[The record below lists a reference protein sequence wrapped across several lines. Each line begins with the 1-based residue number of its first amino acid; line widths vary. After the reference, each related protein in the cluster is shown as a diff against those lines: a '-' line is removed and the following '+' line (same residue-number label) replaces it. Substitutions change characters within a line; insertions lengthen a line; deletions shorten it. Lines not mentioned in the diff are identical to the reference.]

1 MPLLDKGRDVVRGT
15 GLLGSKCKPL
25 HAKHLINPAVIYDPA
40 AQRQVQRIPAHLNIV
55 SADKI
60 NSAPTHTCG
69 CKGT

>member
-1 MPLLDKGRDVVRGT
+1 MLSVAQVYWEVNVSPYMRSTSLILQLFTTLQHRG
-15 GLLGSKCKPL
+15 KCK
-25 HAKHLINPAVIYDPA
+25 DE
-40 AQRQVQRIPAHLNIV
+40 IPAHLNIV